1 LSVEGRPP
9 DEAALLR
16 KARGGDLD
24 AYAQLL
30 RVHEAAARNLARALC
45 GPEGDDATQEA
56 FVKSWS
62 GLARY
67 RSDAPFRSWLLRIVA
82 NESRNRLRSAG
93 RRSFHELRLAEDRT
107 SGGAAPSPEAAVLEH
122 ERRTLLLAAL
132 NGLPERLRE
141 VVVCRH
147 LLGLSEAETVAVLD
161 IAPGTAKSRLKRA
174 LDRLRAELTP
184 SLNRVR
190 EPDA

>member
-1 LSVEGRPP
+1 LSVEGRPS
-9 DEAALLR
+9 DEESLLR
-16 KARGGDLD
+16 RARGGDVD

-30 RVHEAAARNLARALC
+30 RVHEAAARNLARVLC
-45 GPEGDDATQEA
+45 GSEGDDATQEA

-67 RSDAPFRSWLLRIVA
+67 RGEAPFRSWLLRIVA

-93 RRSFHELRLAEDRT
+93 RRNFHELRLAEDRT
-107 SGGAAPSPEAAVLEH
+107 SGGAAPSPEVAVLEH
-122 ERRTLLLAAL
+122 ERRALLLAAL
-132 NGLPERLRE
+132 DGLPERLRE

-161 IAPGTAKSRLKRA
+161 VAPGTVKSRLKRA

-184 SLNRVR
+184 SIRSAKDS
-190 EPDA
+190 DA